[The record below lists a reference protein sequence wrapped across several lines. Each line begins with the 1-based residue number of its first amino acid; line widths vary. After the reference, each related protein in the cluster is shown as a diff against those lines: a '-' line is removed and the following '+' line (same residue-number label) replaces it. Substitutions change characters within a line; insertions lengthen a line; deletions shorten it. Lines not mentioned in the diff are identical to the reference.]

1 MAWRLTLKKRKKY
14 HPPLD
19 DSGLEQRIVDDKTNQ
34 TFNLNMNK
42 SHISGTYA
50 ESTKSPSKTIE
61 LTNMKTYAEM
71 ASSTIQAFD
80 ENEIVTKA
88 IKSAGKHNIKIIAGR
103 RDRGYGNCLFEAVIN
118 NINDRGCFDEKL
130 RQTPNWYRRNWM
142 NEMMEKLLSGSCPWN
157 PGYTRQEI
165 REGFKKI
172 QESGVYEIDYFGDM
186 MIAGIACGIQKRIL
200 IFNTSENLLHDPVSV
215 VDPKFFDVRIDIKDI
230 TPVVVAYNNY
240 HYEGIHPVDDH
251 DIQETIRLV
260 NSYIQGRYE
269 IDYGFTRMDIRY
281 LVASNQSTR
290 PTTQESDGCKNKE
303 TNMYCGTKEDV
314 MENQKQTNIFNQKK
328 AQTQESN
335 KSKNYPWTT
344 VTNENKHN
352 KENTKQQQRDKLV
365 TKKKKD
371 TDLNVKPNKETET
384 KSSNPDRFLF
394 VKGKVKFEELE
405 NGSIQCGGC
414 KQMFTRI
421 GAHLNKSNNC
431 AKHIDLDEF
440 KVSWSKFTGTKK
452 RAKYNQKKRD
462 EDQEQFLKNQADM
475 QKKSDQKK
483 RKLTKSRL

>member
-1 MAWRLTLKKRKKY
+1 MSLLSF
-14 HPPLD
+14 D
-19 DSGLEQRIVDDKTNQ
+19 DSGLEQQIVDDKTNQ

-50 ESTKSPSKTIE
+50 EATKSPSKTIE

-200 IFNTSENLLHDPVSV
+200 IFNTSENLLHDPLSV

-230 TPVVVAYNNY
+230 TPVVV
-240 HYEGIHPVDDH
+240 V
-251 DIQETIRLV
+251 
-260 NSYIQGRYE
+260 
-269 IDYGFTRMDIRY
+269 
-281 LVASNQSTR
+281 
-290 PTTQESDGCKNKE
+290 
-303 TNMYCGTKEDV
+303 
-314 MENQKQTNIFNQKK
+314 
-328 AQTQESN
+328 
-335 KSKNYPWTT
+335 
-344 VTNENKHN
+344 
-352 KENTKQQQRDKLV
+352 
-365 TKKKKD
+365 
-371 TDLNVKPNKETET
+371 
-384 KSSNPDRFLF
+384 
-394 VKGKVKFEELE
+394 
-405 NGSIQCGGC
+405 
-414 KQMFTRI
+414 
-421 GAHLNKSNNC
+421 
-431 AKHIDLDEF
+431 
-440 KVSWSKFTGTKK
+440 
-452 RAKYNQKKRD
+452 
-462 EDQEQFLKNQADM
+462 
-475 QKKSDQKK
+475 
-483 RKLTKSRL
+483 